1 MKLRPKY
8 IPLLA
13 TFLVLV
19 ALYTVGSV
27 SYRNFFSLRV
37 AVDLVGDNGFL
48 GIAAVGATFV
58 ILSGGIDLSV
68 GAVVAATSILI
79 ARLLIGPLD
88 LPLIGPLNVPAEAAI
103 APGAACG
110 SRFRRRDGS
119 DYSLLPATVVPD
131 NVGGHVFG
139 SGAGLRHPPSVAG
152 H

>member
-88 LPLIGPLNVPAEAAI
+88 LPLIGPLNVPAEVAI
-103 APGAACG
+103 AVALLVGAGFGAAMG
-110 SRFRRRDGS
+110 AIIHFYR
-119 DYSLLPATVVPD
+119 ATAVPD
-131 NVGGHVFG
+131 NSGGHVLG
-139 SGAGLRHPPSVAG
+139 SGAGLRHPPSIPR